1 MEPLAL
7 ALGIAALLGLS
18 SAVLEVEVGQT
29 SVTVIQGQQA
39 ILPVWYTSTSVSV
52 PFVTWHRE
60 RPGERFQILAFMYET
75 TKVEDP
81 DLKQRLG
88 FLFRMPFHNVSLVI
102 NNTKEMDSGQ
112 YMCTVNVPD
121 DSTVNGRNIGLVN
134 LTVLVP
140 PSPPKCQ
147 IQGSAEVGGNIT
159 MSCKSAFGKPV
170 PVYRW
175 QRTEPSYQFFFAPA
189 QDTKKGIL
197 TLTNLTV
204 EMSGVY
210 LCNASSIAGH
220 SNCTLNL
227 EVHPP
232 SNTAVVAGAVV
243 GTLIGLGLIIF
254 FTLQLFIYRK
264 KKKEAQEDIA
274 NEIKEDAVAPKT
286 LSWVKNSCSD
296 GLSKNGTLSSMNTT
310 RDHKSYPI
318 RPPSDTASITTAAGS
333 MVGFKAPFTDPRN
346 GTLTPTP
353 SLSSQSLPLY
363 FPPVINGVQ
372 CHHANVPIHRNNLH
386 RTNRAQPQA
395 PQQQEPPVPTAQGLT
410 ASTLNRMGAVPV
422 MVPAQSQ
429 AGSLV

>member
-1 MEPLAL
+1 AL
-7 ALGIAALLGLS
+7 AGLS

-39 ILPVWYTSTSVSV
+39 ILPVWYTSTSFSA

-88 FLFRMPFHNVSLVI
+88 FLFRVPFHNVSLVI
-102 NNTKEMDSGQ
+102 NNTREMDSGQ

-147 IQGSAEVGGNIT
+147 IRGSAQVGGNVT

-170 PVYRW
+170 PVYHW
-175 QRTEPSYQFFFAPA
+175 QRTEPSTQFFFAPT
-189 QDTKKGIL
+189 QDTKKGML

-204 EMSGVY
+204 DMSGLY

-227 EVHPP
+227 EVHPHVYLP
-232 SNTAVVAGAVV
+232 
-243 GTLIGLGLIIF
+243 
-254 FTLQLFIYRK
+254 K
-264 KKKEAQEDIA
+264 EKKEAQEDIA

-286 LSWVKNSCSD
+286 LSWVKNSCTD

-310 RDHKSYPI
+310 RDQKPYPI
-318 RPPSDTASITTAAGS
+318 RAPSDTASITTAAGS
-333 MVGFKAPFTDPRN
+333 MVGFKAPFSDPRN

-372 CHHANVPIHRNNLH
+372 CHHASVPIHRNNLH